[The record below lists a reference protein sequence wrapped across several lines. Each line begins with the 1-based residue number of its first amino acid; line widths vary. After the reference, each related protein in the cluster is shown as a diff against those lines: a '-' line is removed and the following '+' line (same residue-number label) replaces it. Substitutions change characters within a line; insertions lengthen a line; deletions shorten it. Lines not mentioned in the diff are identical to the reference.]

1 MKIEVMYSRDTSLSV
16 PKNNQVLRTRSRK
29 VPGQKS
35 RQLTFREFADN
46 LKILMDMKLQALD
59 KNISIKTFIEKLD
72 DLKT

>member
-16 PKNNQVLRTRSRK
+16 PKNNPVFRTRSRK

-46 LKILMDMKLQALD
+46 ILKGIRLIPFGETTQVRKIGIRLT
-59 KNISIKTFIEKLD
+59 NI
-72 DLKT
+72 